1 MDKELRYLN
10 SEFRADEE
18 SRHISGYAVRFNE
31 PSEFLGFYE
40 TISPSAIDEDTLKR
54 SDIFCLLNHQ
64 GDKVLARSKY
74 GIGNLKLSIDDKGLR
89 YEFDALDNEIGNTTL
104 SYVRSGIIDSS
115 SFAFTLPTDDEDCQ
129 VWKRD
134 KEGVLHR
141 EIRKIDRLWDC
152 SPVFSPAYS
161 TTSCSCRSLDEY
173 LEKEKENELNEKYN
187 KMIEEINKL

>member
-10 SEFRADEE
+10 SEFRTDEE
-18 SRHISGYAVRFNE
+18 SRHISGYCIRFNE
-31 PSEFLGFYE
+31 QSEYLGFYE

-64 GDKVLARSKY
+64 PDKVLARSKY
-74 GIGNLKLSIDDKGLR
+74 GIGNLKLSIDAKGLR
-89 YEFDALDNEIGNTTL
+89 YEFDVLDNETGNTTL

-134 KEGVLHR
+134 KEGNLHR
-141 EIRKIDRLWDC
+141 QIKKIDRVWDC

>member
-10 SEFRADEE
+10 SEFRTDEE

-31 PSEFLGFYE
+31 QSEYLGFYE

-64 GDKVLARSKY
+64 PDKVLARSKY